1 MPLMRIE
8 KVGNE
13 TQLALWHMTESD
25 QELLQRY
32 PYMADVV
39 SSVGSTT
46 RRQERL
52 CACALLEALTGDR
65 HPMIKHDANGKPC
78 VENASLSISHTRNYC
93 VMLYSRL
100 ANLRLG
106 VDIEWMSDRVERIT
120 SYFMRSDE
128 IAPALTDK
136 LLAWSAK
143 ETCYKYYSEQDLKY
157 SEMKVEKSSE
167 DLIMATNFRNGEK
180 LPIKFLV
187 DEKFVLTWS
196 NMCNYS
202 Y

>member
-1 MPLMRIE
+1 
-8 KVGNE
+8 
-13 TQLALWHMTESD
+13 
-25 QELLQRY
+25 
-32 PYMADVV
+32 
-39 SSVGSTT
+39 
-46 RRQERL
+46 
-52 CACALLEALTGDR
+52 
-65 HPMIKHDANGKPC
+65 
-78 VENASLSISHTRNYC
+78 
-93 VMLYSRL
+93 
-100 ANLRLG
+100 
-106 VDIEWMSDRVERIT
+106 MSDRVERIT

-128 IAPALTDK
+128 TAPALTDK